1 MDRRGI
7 FRAGFLSIF
16 QICRTT
22 GSKVMGENVPSGVP
36 KYAIF
41 YHFNSRRELHC
52 IFLLEQEDIKL
63 IGTYAHYIWLKAEFI
78 IENSYAVCFLVPIRV
93 KML

>member
-1 MDRRGI
+1 
-7 FRAGFLSIF
+7 
-16 QICRTT
+16 
-22 GSKVMGENVPSGVP
+22 MGENVPFGVP

-52 IFLLEQEDIKL
+52 ITLLEQEGIKL

-78 IENSYAVCFLVPIRV
+78 IENSYVIGFLVPASFA
-93 KML
+93 KLWTKT